1 LEPVIFSADSIVP
14 LSGEISKRGKSPG
27 TQVQHT
33 LASGT
38 VGTEFRHFLTFTYG
52 TM

>member
-1 LEPVIFSADSIVP
+1 LASVVKTFC
-14 LSGEISKRGKSPG
+14 KRGKSPG
-27 TQVQHT
+27 TQMQHT